1 MQISL
6 MAKIVEK
13 EKKRLGVKHPRI
25 TLEDIGLQEI
35 VAKENL
41 YNMAE
46 NDAIKITKICSNGLS
61 KVTIGLKARTTVNV
75 TL

>member
-1 MQISL
+1 

-13 EKKRLGVKHPRI
+13 EKKRLGVKHPKI

-35 VAKENL
+35 AAKENL

-61 KVTIGLKARTTVNV
+61 KATIGLKARTTVNI